1 MTRNKAIPILLWTAV
16 VALMAVIFAF
26 SAQPAPESYSI
37 HVPGEGM
44 IGDYSSVQEA
54 ETALHYLPYSARQR
68 ATICDQDGVC
78 VCR

>member
-1 MTRNKAIPILLWTAV
+1 MQNVANTVFTRITCAIRAALV
-16 VALMAVIFAF
+16 V
-26 SAQPAPESYSI
+26 QPAPESYSI
-37 HVPGEGM
+37 HIPGEGM
-44 IGDYSSVQEA
+44 IGNYSTIHEA